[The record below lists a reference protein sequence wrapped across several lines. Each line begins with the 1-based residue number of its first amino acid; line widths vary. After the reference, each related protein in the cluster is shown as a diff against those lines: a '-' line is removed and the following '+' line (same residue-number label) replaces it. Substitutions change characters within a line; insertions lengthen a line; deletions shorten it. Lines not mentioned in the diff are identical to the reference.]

1 MLSGFCCFC
10 FMLLYKVRKTF
21 GYVFLGYC
29 CRFPRTLLSFFSA
42 SAVFVLCFCTKTF
55 RNLYKTQKLLYKI
68 CKTFGHAFLG
78 FCCRFPD
85 AVIVFLGCSCCFLR
99 TLLLFSPDVVA
110 VSLGFCRFCF
120 MLLYKNFWNL
130 YKTQYFLYKNRR
142 KFQHVFSVFS
152 GYILSGPRTFL
163 LFSLTI
169 ANRKS
174 CFWRSDRPQMAGFI
188 LVSRMFFMPFSDSL
202 IDFLVSSCFFSCIF
216 LSSTGKKSSVVLSS
230 GSSVSEIFSLHRDI
244 FLSSAEKFFHLIP
257 VFSVL
262 FLNSFRRKSLFFSA
276 SASRFRAFFPHLSNH
291 FQVFSVQCGK
301 FFSPYP

>member
-1 MLSGFCCFC
+1 MWEWNIFAWVWIGQLVRRMWNWILSFYSFSYSSISGEKSSFIFFLKALLLLRFIIIIQFYKFTCFFRKRFFFLSDFLPLFWSC
-10 FMLLYKVRKTF
+10 FVQKNLFLHKTQKLLYRIRKTF

-29 CRFPRTLLSFFSA
+29 CRFLRMLLLLFSGRCYCFPWMQLFFPRTLLSFFSA

-120 MLLYKNFWNL
+120 MLLYKN
-130 YKTQYFLYKNRR
+130 RR

-163 LFSLTI
+163 LFPLSI

-174 CFWRSDRPQMAGFI
+174 CFWRSDCPQMAGFI
-188 LVSRMFFMPFSDSL
+188 LVRPY
-202 IDFLVSSCFFSCIF
+202 
-216 LSSTGKKSSVVLSS
+216 VL
-230 GSSVSEIFSLHRDI
+230 H
-244 FLSSAEKFFHLIP
+244 
-257 VFSVL
+257 
-262 FLNSFRRKSLFFSA
+262 
-276 SASRFRAFFPHLSNH
+276 AFW
-291 FQVFSVQCGK
+291 G
-301 FFSPYP
+301 